1 MTTSKKASVRFT
13 LDIPSRKIVG
23 SKASFD
29 KAGKGQGPI
38 YDELARLM
46 ALHPDFGFEVK
57 VPVKRSA
64 KPKQT
69 YKGMDLPFM
78 MDFAS
83 AMNDAAFRSKME
95 LVVKFANN
103 AGKKVYP
110 IANVVGK
117 RLFLEHYAKW
127 NGKPFNYAVACE
139 IVDKFRFNG
148 IITEATNPAAS
159 VENTES
165 NETLKKAS

>member
-13 LDIPSRKIVG
+13 LNIPSRKIVG

-78 MDFAS
+78 LDFAS
-83 AMNDAAFRSKME
+83 AVNDAAFHSKME
-95 LVVKFANN
+95 LVVKFAKN

-110 IANVVGK
+110 IAK
-117 RLFLEHYAKW
+117 RLFLDHYAQW
-127 NGKPFNYAVACE
+127 NGKPFDYAVACE
-139 IVDKFRFNG
+139 IVKNYRFEG
-148 IITEATNPAAS
+148 IITEATKDAVS
-159 VENTES
+159 VEALENV
-165 NETLKKAS
+165 A